1 MQVSQLGFDITIPDT
16 KAFGGA
22 AFMEAPALKRIAD
35 ALIEKHEDVLKVV
48 GNFKVRYL
56 WKARGGSQYGLPHY
70 GNCEKPGG
78 LAQYGLG
85 TDFVIWLAADHLF
98 TTGFMAEQIE
108 ALMFRQLCGI
118 SQNDNTKS
126 AELRGPDFHGYRVE
140 IERYGFWDEPL
151 KALGKALAVQPTLFE
166 GLEADAEEWSNT
178 GPAKDGDG
186 NEIPEGPPVDTS
198 HHPYS
203 ASDAETEANLAAAQ
217 ASASTR
223 GRRGNLAAV
232 N

>member
-1 MQVSQLGFDITIPDT
+1 MQVQQLGFNVTIPG
-16 KAFGGA
+16 KEAFGGA
-22 AFMEAPALKRIAD
+22 AFREAPELHSLAD
-35 ALIEKHEDVLKVV
+35 AVIEKHEDVLKVV
-48 GNFKVRYL
+48 RNFRVRYL
-56 WKARGGSQYGLPHY
+56 WKARGGTQYGLPHY

-98 TTGFMAEQIE
+98 DTGFMAEQIE
-108 ALMFRQLCGI
+108 ALLFRQLCGI

-126 AELRGPDFHGYRVE
+126 AELKGPDFHGYRVE

-166 GLEADAEEWSNT
+166 GLEADAPEWSDQ

-186 NEIPEGPPVDTS
+186 NVLEGDPVDTS
-198 HHPYS
+198 KYPH
-203 ASDAETEANLAAAQ
+203 SDADAEAEAALAEAQ
-217 ASASTR
+217 RTGR
-223 GRRGNLAAV
+223 RRGNLAAV
-232 N
+232 Q